1 MRFDLMRIM
10 ALAIFAIQAQTLTGN
25 VVDSKNNAI
34 QGATVYWL
42 FSSDG
47 TATSENG
54 FFRINHK
61 ADHKFLV
68 TSYTGY
74 EADTTEIA
82 PNETYVIIKLKEGV
96 MLQTVN
102 IQSERNSN
110 SFSRLEPLNI
120 ESLEKKEFKKAAC
133 CSLSESFQTS
143 NAVDVSY
150 SNAVTGTKEIQFLGL
165 RGLYTQF
172 LIENRPAFDGILSTM
187 GYDLIPGTWLDQVNI
202 LKGASSALHGSQSM
216 AGAINVQLKKPDTDH
231 PVYVNLFGDLHGRL
245 ESNLHLNKKWNDR
258 KASGL
263 YLNATTNT
271 ASRDHNNDS
280 FQDEPK
286 VNKINGLL
294 RNTFYSESFEG
305 QLNAQ
310 VLNERRTS
318 GQLNV
323 ESPYTIQQNI
333 QHYNAFGNLGYVKF
347 NKELQSLGSIYDVS
361 YSQIDSKFGNRSFK
375 ADETRL
381 SAQFFY
387 MHPFAEGKHM
397 LTVGPVFQYN
407 RAHEIWDQK
416 KLTYNE
422 NVTAAVADYT
432 YRNNTE
438 LNNEFTFTTS
448 QRLEWLNSD
457 QLLYIPRANFRLL
470 FASDW
475 TARASVGRGY
485 RFPRIF
491 SNQSGL
497 FASAKLW
504 NVTNTPK
511 IETSWNTGINLVGKP
526 YWNGRE
532 LVVNFDLYYTWFQ
545 NQLVVDQDES
555 DSRIYIYGLGGK
567 SYALQSIVTLS
578 YPIFDRVQL
587 KIGGKFTESKTKFK
601 KGLLNN
607 LMIPKYRGLASLDFE
622 SENRKW
628 LWNLTTTY
636 IGKMRLAEKT
646 NIPIDLINEHQD
658 QTTNYVL
665 MQTQINY
672 TNKSW
677 EFYTGVENLL
687 NYTQHK
693 AIIDPENPF
702 GNYFNATEIFAP
714 VSGIKP
720 YIGIKW
726 HL

>member
-1 MRFDLMRIM
+1 MRFYLV
-10 ALAIFAIQAQTLTGN
+10 AILSFTLIGIQGQILTGN

-34 QGATVYWL
+34 QGATLYWM

-47 TATSENG
+47 TSTSDNG
-54 FFRINHK
+54 FFRLERKPEHQ
-61 ADHKFLV
+61 FLI
-68 TSYTGY
+68 TNFTGY
-74 EADTTEIA
+74 QPDTTEVA
-82 PNETYVIIKLKEGV
+82 PNELYIIIRLQEGL

-102 IQSERNSN
+102 IQAERNSN

-172 LIENRPAFDGILSTM
+172 LIENRTAFDGILSTM

-231 PVYVNLFGDLHGRL
+231 PVYLNLFGDLHGRL

-263 YLNATTNT
+263 YLNATTN
-271 ASRDHNNDS
+271 ASSRDHNEDS

-286 VNKINGLL
+286 VNKVNGLI

-323 ESPYTIQQNI
+323 ESPYTIKQDI

-347 NKELQSLGSIYDVS
+347 NKELQSLGSLYDVS

-375 ADETRL
+375 ADETRV

-387 MHPFAEGKHM
+387 MHPFKEGKHM
-397 LTVGPVFQYN
+397 LIFGPVFHLN
-407 RAHEIWDQK
+407 RAHETWDQN
-416 KLTYNE
+416 KLTYKE
-422 NVTAAVADYT
+422 TTTAAVADYT
-432 YRNNTE
+432 YRNNIE
-438 LNNEFTFTTS
+438 LNNSLTITTS

-470 FASDW
+470 FANDW

-504 NVTNTPK
+504 NLESTPE
-511 IETSWNTGINLVGKP
+511 IETSWNTGLNLVGKP
-526 YWNGRE
+526 YWLGRE
-532 LVVNFDLYYTWFQ
+532 LVINFDLYYTWFQ

-555 DSRIYIYGLGGK
+555 DSRIYIYGLDGK
-567 SYALQSIVTLS
+567 SYALQSIITLS
-578 YPIFDRVQL
+578 YPIADRIQL

-601 KGLLNN
+601 KGILENLL
-607 LMIPKYRGLASLDFE
+607 IPKYRGLVSIDFE

-628 LWNLTTTY
+628 LCNLTTSY

-646 NIPIDLINEHQD
+646 NIPVHLIHEHQD
-658 QTTNYVL
+658 QSTDYVL
-665 MQTQINY
+665 MQSQINY
-672 TNKSW
+672 THKAF
-677 EFYTGVENLL
+677 EFYAGVENIL
-687 NYTQHK
+687 NYTQHE

-702 GNYFNATEIFAP
+702 GTYFNATEIFAP

-720 YIGIKW
+720 YLGIKW

>member
-1 MRFDLMRIM
+1 MRFYLMTIM
-10 ALAIFAIQAQTLTGN
+10 AFAIFAIQAQTLTGN

-96 MLQTVN
+96 MLQAVN

-422 NVTAAVADYT
+422 NATAAVADYT

>member
-1 MRFDLMRIM
+1 MRFYLMTIM
-10 ALAIFAIQAQTLTGN
+10 AFAIFAIQAQTLTGN